1 MSLEDDMQEEDG
13 GDVPYLDSEK
23 TESDKKLND
32 NKDDEFVRIKKRT
45 EEERKWK
52 VVNEHKET
60 TLWKTSDGIL
70 CYLCSNWMNKQRYV
84 QLKYSCCSCQRMK
97 LRSGMNKLQRI

>member
-32 NKDDEFVRIKKRT
+32 NKDDEFVRIKKEQKRRESGKLSMST
-45 EEERKWK
+45 RRLLYGRQVMESY
-52 VVNEHKET
+52 V
-60 TLWKTSDGIL
+60 TSVPIG
-70 CYLCSNWMNKQRYV
+70 
-84 QLKYSCCSCQRMK
+84 
-97 LRSGMNKLQRI
+97 